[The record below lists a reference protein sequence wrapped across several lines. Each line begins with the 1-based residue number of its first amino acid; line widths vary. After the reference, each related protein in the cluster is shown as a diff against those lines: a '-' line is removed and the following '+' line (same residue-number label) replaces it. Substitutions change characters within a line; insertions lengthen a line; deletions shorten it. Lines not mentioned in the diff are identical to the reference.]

1 MDPRR
6 TVREEFMSAFADQVT
21 VRGAGQR
28 MAASLAVQQCMC
40 WLADAG

>member
-21 VRGAGQR
+21 VSGAGRR
-28 MAASLAVQQCMC
+28 MLTV
-40 WLADAG
+40 L